1 MNRKKKVHA
10 IFKKKLKKARAR
22 MNHSHKPK
30 YISKAER
37 AKLEL
42 KESESAPGIDANE
55 ACSTLGNENENE
67 N

>member
-10 IFKKKLKKARAR
+10 IFKKKLKKAKAR
-22 MNHSHKPK
+22 MNPSNKPK

-42 KESESAPGIDANE
+42 EGDATDNNTESGE
-55 ACSTLGNENENE
+55 T
-67 N
+67 